1 MAEGVD
7 GKMSEVSATQIRV
20 VKDMK
25 KSKIVELKNIIKD
38 YPMRKEELIE
48 ILTDLEEQGLITG
61 VGRDKIKLCP
71 IAEQLMKQ
79 AVYEQAERN
88 KDVM

>member
-1 MAEGVD
+1 
-7 GKMSEVSATQIRV
+7 
-20 VKDMK
+20 MK

-71 IAEQLMKQ
+71 MAEQLMKQ

>member
-1 MAEGVD
+1 
-7 GKMSEVSATQIRV
+7 
-20 VKDMK
+20 MK

-71 IAEQLMKQ
+71 MAEQLMKH
-79 AVYEQAERN
+79 AVFEYAEKN

>member
-1 MAEGVD
+1 
-7 GKMSEVSATQIRV
+7 
-20 VKDMK
+20 MK
-25 KSKIVELKNIIKD
+25 KSKIVELKNIMKD

-61 VGRDKIKLCP
+61 VGLDKIKLCP
-71 IAEQLMKQ
+71 MAEQLMKQ